1 MDEESALDEE
11 CLALESIF
19 EDKFTRLQPDK
30 IRLVISAEG
39 AEDEALG
46 RHLQPKGHT
55 TKKSVCC
62 FVDQTRLKSSTC
74 RQYTAVSGVAY
85 SL

>member
-1 MDEESALDEE
+1 MEEESALDEE

-39 AEDEALG
+39 AEDDSPG
-46 RHLQPKGHT
+46 G
-55 TKKSVCC
+55 
-62 FVDQTRLKSSTC
+62 
-74 RQYTAVSGVAY
+74 
-85 SL
+85 

>member
-1 MDEESALDEE
+1 MLDEE

-39 AEDEALG
+39 ADDGSAGMQAEAQ
-46 RHLQPKGHT
+46 R
-55 TKKSVCC
+55 
-62 FVDQTRLKSSTC
+62 
-74 RQYTAVSGVAY
+74 
-85 SL
+85 